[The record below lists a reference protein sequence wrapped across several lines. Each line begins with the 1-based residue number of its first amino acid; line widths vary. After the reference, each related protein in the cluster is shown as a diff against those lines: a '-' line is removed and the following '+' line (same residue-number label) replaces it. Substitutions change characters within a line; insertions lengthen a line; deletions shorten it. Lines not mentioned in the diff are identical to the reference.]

1 MAPRARRIDAPR
13 VARADA
19 RATSTLGDA
28 CASCDACACDDCGGF
43 LVDGGP
49 AYGPKRALGA
59 HFRSGAREWF
69 DTSGMCGCERHAREA
84 CETCETTLRLD
95 GFAGGGDHAEYN
107 EFVRQYLRAVRL
119 HCDAKRESRE
129 GARDAYHPSAR
140 RGTAVEWARD
150 GALLGALVVAAIH
163 LSLKRAKST
172 RGSDAESSRVLQMYV
187 ALLWRRPFPE
197 TADLM
202 DVIASAVRSADADA
216 RAKIFDALDKPRS
229 NDLMVFEDAIE
240 TLMRGMQGG
249 RILGVRDDFIAALTA
264 LKACLLYTSPSPR
277 DATLSR
283 MPSSA

>member
-1 MAPRARRIDAPR
+1 MAPRARRIDAPP

-43 LVDGGP
+43 IVDGGP

-202 DVIASAVRSADADA
+202 DVIASVVRSADADA

-229 NDLMVFEDAIE
+229 NDLMDFEDAIE
-240 TLMRGMQGG
+240 TLMRGMQDG
-249 RILGVRDDFIAALTA
+249 RVLGVRDDFIAALTA
-264 LKACLLYTSPSPR
+264 LKA
-277 DATLSR
+277 ALSR
-283 MPSSA
+283 NLR